1 MLEEIASRVAQR
13 RGFAFETTLSGRAYA
28 RQIPTWRAQ
37 SYHVKLVFLSLPSAE
52 MAVARV
58 SARVAQG
65 GHSIPD
71 EVIRRRFDTG
81 LRNFH
86 GLYKRLVSAWVLY
99 DNSDTTPTRLAGEDN
114 P

>member
-1 MLEEIASRVAQR
+1 
-13 RGFAFETTLSGRAYA
+13 
-28 RQIPTWRAQ
+28 
-37 SYHVKLVFLSLPSAE
+37 

-65 GHSIPD
+65 GHSIQ
-71 EVIRRRFDTG
+71 EAVIRRRFDTG

-86 GLYKRLVSAWVLY
+86 DLYKRLVSAWVLY
-99 DNSDTTPTRLAGEDN
+99 DNSGTTPTLIEGEDN